1 MCFPFLFRGTLDV
14 RAREINDEMKLAAAY
29 ALADLAR
36 LPVPEEVLKATGRP
50 KIEFGFDYIVPT
62 PFDP

>member
-1 MCFPFLFRGTLDV
+1 
-14 RAREINDEMKLAAAY
+14 MKLAASY

-36 LPVPEEVLKATGRP
+36 LPVPEEVLKATGRS
-50 KIEFGFDYIVPT
+50 KIEFGFEYIVPT